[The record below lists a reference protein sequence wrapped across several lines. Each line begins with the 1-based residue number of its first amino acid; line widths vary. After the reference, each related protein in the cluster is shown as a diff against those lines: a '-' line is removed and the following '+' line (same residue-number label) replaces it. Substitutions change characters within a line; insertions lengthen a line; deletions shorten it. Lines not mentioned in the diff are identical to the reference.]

1 MGDNTSTD
9 KLSTPTNLYGNLPA
23 PGGDSATKVKQFFNQ
38 YYTEPFE
45 FASNEVDATVAFFA
59 KRGFDEISANS
70 IATIVMQQAKM
81 DDVKIFELLDTLG
94 GFDDVQLSTVI
105 TEILNYNRSKIS
117 TLGYKVDQATNK
129 LETRNIV
136 V

>member
-1 MGDNTSTD
+1 MGDNISTN
-9 KLSTPTNLYGNLPA
+9 KNSTPTNLYGNLPA
-23 PGGDSATKVKQFFNQ
+23 KAGDSATKVKQFFNQ
-38 YYTEPFE
+38 YYSEPFE
-45 FASNEVDATVAFFA
+45 FSSNEVDATVV
-59 KRGFDEISANS
+59 SANS
-70 IATIVMQQAKM
+70 VATIVMQQAKI
-81 DDVKIFELLDTLG
+81 DNVKIFELIDTLG
-94 GFDDVQLSTVI
+94 GFDQVQLSSVI

>member
-1 MGDNTSTD
+1 MGDNISTN
-9 KLSTPTNLYGNLPA
+9 KNSTPTNLYGNLPA
-23 PGGDSATKVKQFFNQ
+23 KAGDSATKVKQFFNQ
-38 YYTEPFE
+38 YYSEPFE
-45 FASNEVDATVAFFA
+45 FSSNEVDATVAFFS
-59 KRGFDEISANS
+59 KRGFDEVSANS
-70 IATIVMQQAKM
+70 VATIVMQQA
-81 DDVKIFELLDTLG
+81 
-94 GFDDVQLSTVI
+94 QLSSVI

>member
-1 MGDNTSTD
+1 MP
-9 KLSTPTNLYGNLPA
+9 STPTNLYGNLPA
-23 PGGDSATKVKQFFNQ
+23 KEGDSAESVKRFFDQ
-38 YYTEPFE
+38 YYTKPFE
-45 FASNEVDATVAFFA
+45 FASNEVDATVSFFA
-59 KRGFDEISANS
+59 KRGFDEVSSNS
-70 IATIVMQQAKM
+70 VATIVMQQAKI
-81 DDVKIFELLDTLG
+81 DNVKIFELLDTLG

-105 TEILNYNRSKIS
+105 TEILNYNRAKIS

>member
-1 MGDNTSTD
+1 MGDNTSTN
-9 KLSTPTNLYGNLPA
+9 KNSTPTNLYGNLPA
-23 PGGDSATKVKQFFNQ
+23 KAGDSATKVKQFFNQ

-45 FASNEVDATVAFFA
+45 FSSNEVDATVAFFR
-59 KRGFDEISANS
+59 KRGFDEVSANS
-70 IATIVMQQAKM
+70 VATIVMQQPKM
-81 DDVKIFELLDTLG
+81 DNVKIFELIDTLG
-94 GFDDVQLSTVI
+94 GFDEVQLSTVI

>member
-1 MGDNTSTD
+1 MVG
-9 KLSTPTNLYGNLPA
+9 TNSASVNCVDPSDWKTAWLKVIVADVLIVFTA
-23 PGGDSATKVKQFFNQ
+23 KASDIVGDSCEKIDN
-38 YYTEPFE
+38 
-45 FASNEVDATVAFFA
+45 
-59 KRGFDEISANS
+59 
-70 IATIVMQQAKM
+70 
-81 DDVKIFELLDTLG
+81 VKIFELIDTLG
-94 GFDDVQLSTVI
+94 GFDQVQLSSVI

>member
-1 MGDNTSTD
+1 MDN
-9 KLSTPTNLYGNLPA
+9 
-23 PGGDSATKVKQFFNQ
+23 
-38 YYTEPFE
+38 
-45 FASNEVDATVAFFA
+45 
-59 KRGFDEISANS
+59 
-70 IATIVMQQAKM
+70 
-81 DDVKIFELLDTLG
+81 VKIFELIDTLG
-94 GFDDVQLSTVI
+94 GFDEVQLSTVI

>member
-23 PGGDSATKVKQFFNQ
+23 AGGDSATKVKQFFNQ

-45 FASNEVDATVAFFA
+45 FASN
-59 KRGFDEISANS
+59 
-70 IATIVMQQAKM
+70 
-81 DDVKIFELLDTLG
+81 
-94 GFDDVQLSTVI
+94 